1 MISLTRRER
10 DCLLW
15 VAEGKTTWEI
25 GQILR
30 ISENTV
36 LYHIKNA
43 QEKLG
48 AVSRIH
54 AVAKALRLELLR

>member
-48 AVSRIH
+48 AVIRIH